1 MPRHAQAL
9 SAILDALSCAWTPS
23 VMLIHPQWD
32 ALSHARHPKWCQDTS
47 TVLGHLS
54 RAGTPQLY
62 WDILSCAGH
71 LQLHQTFSAMPRLPQ
86 VPDALN
92 CTSTLLMPGTLA
104 VV

>member
-1 MPRHAQAL
+1 MPLAMP
-9 SAILDALSCAWTPS
+9 DTPS
-23 VMLIHPQWD
+23 G
-32 ALSHARHPKWCQDTS
+32 ARILPLCWDTS
-47 TVLGHLS
+47 AVLGH
-54 RAGTPQLY
+54 PQLY